1 MNDFPDISNIVR
13 VALQREGL
21 IDRDPDRAIP
31 VRYWPDENTIILGYL
46 DMYEKQAD
54 DGTLKY
60 DMTFRASP
68 LHGEPPKYDLRF
80 DFGQPV
86 VDNVVTLDSRRD
98 RQAARGGPNV

>member
-1 MNDFPDISNIVR
+1 MNDFPDISDIVR

-21 IDRDPDRAIP
+21 IERDPDRTIP
-31 VRYWPDENTIILGYL
+31 VRYWPNENTMVLGYL
-46 DMYEKQAD
+46 DMYEKPTD

-80 DFGQPV
+80 DFRQDT
-86 VDNVVTLDSRRD
+86 VDNVVALDFRRN
-98 RQAARGGPNV
+98 RQTAGGTA